1 MVAVA
6 GLIQDSDYKGALDR
20 VNAVLGN
27 GTGQSGYGQVVSSY
41 ETHKDI
47 SANDEL
53 VEADILNDI
62 KADANKCRQHQT
74 SANVISSTW
83 ATGNIIGANASG
95 SAANS
100 LTETSKG
107 FNDVL
112 SAITTIEN
120 NAEDVDEFTV
130 TNNRTLCSST
140 RTSPW
145 GGDGDPDDNIYSEL
159 DVTFSG
165 GYATTNSSGSTTASG
180 SDHRRHFFNSGGDL
194 RFTFSS
200 GSNTAKDQNW
210 ASMFNNVQ
218 VVFSKNATTTNS
230 GQARDGSTDVN
241 GGGIDTA
248 FGNYQLTTSYNL
260 IFRKYGSGVYDENY
274 YQIRAKRIGENVI
287 RFRIDFNDVNEGQP
301 NFDERVNTGS
311 QEQSAGIHMKR
322 ATGTNVEVS
331 APTGSEAVSFQ
342 DT

>member
-1 MVAVA
+1 MVAVG

-27 GTGQSGYGQVVSSY
+27 GSGQTGYGQVCSSY

-62 KADANKCRQHQT
+62 KADVNKCRQHQA
-74 SANVISSTW
+74 SADAISSTW

-95 SAANS
+95 TSASN
-100 LTETSKG
+100 LNQTSKG

-112 SAITTIEN
+112 TAITTIEN
-120 NAEDVDEFTV
+120 NADDVDEFTV
-130 TNNRTLCSST
+130 TNNRTLISST
-140 RTSPW
+140 RTSAW
-145 GGDGDPDDNIYSEL
+145 GGDGDPDDNIYAEL
-159 DVTFSG
+159 DVTFDG
-165 GYATTNSSGSTTASG
+165 GYDTTNSSGSTTASG
-180 SDHRRHFFNSGGDL
+180 SDHRRHFFNTGGDL
-194 RFTFSS
+194 RFTFTS
-200 GSNTAKDQNW
+200 GGNTAKDQNW
-210 ASMFNNVQ
+210 QSMFNNV
-218 VVFSKNATTTNS
+218 VVIFKKNSTTANS
-230 GQARDGSTDVN
+230 GAARDGSTDVN
-241 GGGIDTA
+241 GGGIDSA

-260 IFRKYGSGVYDENY
+260 IYRKYGSGVYDENY
-274 YQIRAKRIGENVI
+274 FQIRAKRIGQNVI

-311 QEQSAGIHMKR
+311 QEQSAGIHIKR
-322 ATGTNVEVS
+322 ATGSNVEIS
-331 APTGSEAVSFQ
+331 EPTGSEAVSFQ

>member
-6 GLIQDSDYKGALDR
+6 GLIQDSDYKDALDR

-27 GTGQSGYGQVVSSY
+27 GTGQSGYGQVVDSY

-62 KADANKCRQHQT
+62 KADANKCRQHQA
-74 SANVISSTW
+74 SANVITSTW
-83 ATGNIIGANASG
+83 ATGDMIGADASG
-95 SAANS
+95 SSAGS

-120 NAEDVDEFTV
+120 NAEAVDEFSITG
-130 TNNRTLCSST
+130 NRTLCSST

-145 GGDGDPDDNIYSEL
+145 GGDGDPDDNIFSEL

-165 GYATTNSSGSTTASG
+165 GYDTTDSSGSITASG
-180 SDHRRHFFNSGGDL
+180 ADHRRHFFNSGGDL
-194 RFTFSS
+194 RFTFTS
-200 GSNTAKDQNW
+200 GNNTAKDQNW
-210 ASMFNNVQ
+210 LSMFNNVQ
-218 VVFSKNATTTNS
+218 VVFGKNATTTNS
-230 GQARDGSTDVN
+230 GQARDGVTDVN

-274 YQIRAKRIGENVI
+274 YQIRAKRIGQDVI

-301 NFDERVNTGS
+301 NFDERVNTGG

-322 ATGTNVEVS
+322 ATGSNVEVS
-331 APTGSEAVSFQ
+331 EPTGSEAVSFQ